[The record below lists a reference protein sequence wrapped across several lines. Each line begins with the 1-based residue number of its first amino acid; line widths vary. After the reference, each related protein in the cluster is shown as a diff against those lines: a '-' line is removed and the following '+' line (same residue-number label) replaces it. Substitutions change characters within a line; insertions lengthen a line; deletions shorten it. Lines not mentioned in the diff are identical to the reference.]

1 MAIRLGARPGGS
13 TLDLKN
19 AGAALF
25 EADLVHLSL
34 ERSSCW
40 PPASS
45 ATRQAN
51 RATTQLSTPVFYS
64 WLQRAYLESAN
75 AIHENGK

>member
-1 MAIRLGARPGGS
+1 MAIRIGARPGGS

-25 EADLVHLSL
+25 EPDLVHLSL
-34 ERSSCW
+34 DAILVL
-40 PPASS
+40 ASGKF
-45 ATRQAN
+45 QAN

-64 WLQRAYLESAN
+64 
-75 AIHENGK
+75 

>member
-25 EADLVHLSL
+25 EPDLVHLSL
-34 ERSSCW
+34 DAILVLASGKLMCSSGCVGGW
-40 PPASS
+40 VLPE
-45 ATRQAN
+45 AN
-51 RATTQLSTPVFYS
+51 RLRLPLRSVEL
-64 WLQRAYLESAN
+64 WR
-75 AIHENGK
+75 

>member
-1 MAIRLGARPGGS
+1 MAIRIGARPGGS

-25 EADLVHLSL
+25 EPDLVHLSL
-34 ERSSCW
+34 DACW

>member
-25 EADLVHLSL
+25 EPDLVHLSL
-34 ERSSCW
+34 DAILVLASGKFSDAPGQSSDH
-40 PPASS
+40 S
-45 ATRQAN
+45 AVHTRLL
-51 RATTQLSTPVFYS
+51 QLAPKSVS
-64 WLQRAYLESAN
+64 R
-75 AIHENGK
+75 IR